1 VRSALFEALLEWV
14 ENGKAPTTFI
24 ATSLDK
30 KVSRPMYM
38 YPKKLTYVGAD
49 TGLESSYGCK

>member
-1 VRSALFEALLEWV
+1 VGR
-14 ENGKAPTTFI
+14 NGKAPTTFI

-49 TGLESSYGCK
+49 TGLELSYGCK